1 MLDGIQDRV
10 AIVTGASRGIGR
22 SIAIKLAQAGAIVSA
37 CATRIENLSAVEK
50 ELSQIGRKFSLYS
63 VNLQEGQD
71 IENVVKKVQDEYGRI
86 DFLINNAGITH
97 DGLILRMKEDEF
109 DKVIQV
115 NLRGSFLFCRAV
127 VKLMI
132 KQRFGRIV
140 NISSVVG
147 LHGNA
152 GQINYSSAKAGLI
165 GLTKSLAKELAS
177 RNILVNVIAPGFIKT
192 DMTKVFGEEA
202 RKQME
207 AKIPLGF
214 LGEPEDVAGIVLFL
228 CSDLSRYV
236 TGQVM
241 VVDGGLM
248 M

>member
-207 AKIPLGF
+207 AQIPLGF